1 MHSSAGRWYS
11 MYSTMRDAL
20 KGVWV
25 EPNFESFGGN
35 GDYYKSLKDK
45 ATPEYSDGENFFHKR
60 VTSELV
66 NRNVYQTENE
76 KEAQR
81 FIDILTEEHSAYVV
95 GKTYQKTDIV
105 VGSDVRTTYQITTLS
120 NSVGV
125 ALADKLMNESSIELI
140 SAGHSKPNER
150 VQRYLNAAYI

>member
-1 MHSSAGRWYS
+1 
-11 MYSTMRDAL
+11 MYSTMKDAL
-20 KGVWV
+20 AKVWV
-25 EPNFESFGGN
+25 EPNFPMFNGN
-35 GDYYKSLKDK
+35 KDYYSYKKDK
-45 ATPEYSDGENFFHKR
+45 TTPEYSDGEEFFHKR

-76 KEAQR
+76 REAQR
-81 FIDILTEEHSAYVV
+81 FIDLLTEEHSAYVV